1 MNIIALICFILIIAL
16 FLYSVYRIMFVT
28 EKPDMIAKWKVAL
41 MVIIVSTIFF
51 FIYITVAIGEIG
63 VQQTISDGTDTFVV
77 QSTSYLQAFNLM
89 PLVIAIYGL
98 QWMFFVISILQ
109 GFSFFGRKRMPLH

>member
-1 MNIIALICFILIIAL
+1 MNTIALICFFAVIIL
-16 FLYSVYRIMFVT
+16 FLYSVYRIMFVK

-41 MVIIVSTIFF
+41 IVIIISTIFF

-63 VQQTISDGTDTFVV
+63 IQQTITDGTDTFVI
-77 QSTSYLQAFNLM
+77 QSNNYLQAFNLM
-89 PLVIAIYGL
+89 PLVVAIYSL

-109 GFSFFGRKRMPLH
+109 GFSFFGRQRMQR